1 MGHETQNQ
9 SSLGDI
15 VVLVAVCIA
24 IYAFFSYGT
33 KAELNDYYYRMLYQG
48 MEDSGRIEE
57 LEKLMVKDGY
67 NQREIMKL
75 TLRTREDFY
84 KDNKNHPERDYNLKL
99 MKELKDITGVEQSF
113 WDRLYFYFHG
123 KPKSIKTPNVKTIY
137 RKIID

>member
-1 MGHETQNQ
+1 MEDALST
-9 SSLGDI
+9 
-15 VVLVAVCIA
+15 VVIFIA
-24 IYAFFSYGT
+24 IYIACSYAFVGKT
-33 KAELNDYYYRMLYQG
+33 ELNDYYYRMLYHG

-113 WDRLYFYFHG
+113 WDKLYFYFHG
-123 KPKSIKTPNVKTIY
+123 KPKSIKQPNVKSTY